1 MVASIPAW
9 LNTLTI
15 LGGLIT
21 IGAAAFLVY
30 RIAGARQTYRELR
43 PQKSPDQPEPSGT
56 VMFIFVGAILLA
68 LGLLLLGL
76 GIAGSA
82 EPEELGAGSEAFRI
96 IYTAFSAK
104 A

>member
-76 GIAGSA
+76 GM
-82 EPEELGAGSEAFRI
+82 AGSEEPKRAGGASEESGF
-96 IYTAFSAK
+96 IYT
-104 A
+104 